1 MSEVSPFKNDENKTG
16 DEGKDMDSKDKDT
29 NRPVSTG
36 GLRRIFKQRNK
47 RQDLRLTTR
56 QQRSREDGYSEEES
70 EDDKVDLPVTQ
81 TTSHHY
87 TLNMP
92 SPTPPTS
99 DLPYVLLGQVLPLRQ
114 CRTSRDFA
122 LDISSSFSTCL

>member
-1 MSEVSPFKNDENKTG
+1 MSEVSPFKNDENKAG
-16 DEGKDMDSKDKDT
+16 DEENRDSKDT

-56 QQRSREDGYSEEES
+56 QQRSREDGEGYSEEES
-70 EDDKVDLPVTQ
+70 EDDRVAPPVAQ

-92 SPTPPTS
+92 GPPPPTS
-99 DLPYVLLGQVLPLRQ
+99 DLPYILLGQVLPLRQ
-114 CRTSRDFA
+114 CRTSCDFA